1 MNQTQPSRSGSIG
14 AFSAIWRTLGLGI
27 SLTTLGSALL
37 AVFFAFALDGCTKVA
52 GNIKSRPPATTLA
65 VCAQPRPLLQ

>member
-1 MNQTQPSRSGSIG
+1 MNQTQPSRPGNTG

-52 GNIKSRPPATTLA
+52 GNIKSRPPAASMTA
-65 VCAQPRPLLQ
+65 SAQPRPLLQ